1 MKTIGIIASLFC
13 FAQTLSCQDVHFS
26 QFFFSPQMLNP
37 AEIGNFDAQY
47 RLNANQ
53 KTQWKEV
60 SRPYTSF
67 ALMGDG
73 RFAFTPKE
81 IAMGLLIMNDNA
93 GDSRYNTLSILAG
106 GSYRYLIHGS
116 EKHSLQGG
124 LQTGVTQIKLN
135 YDALS
140 FNNQFNGV
148 VYDPNLPT
156 GENFA
161 RNTRWYFNLNA
172 GATYTYNPEYRKSLT
187 IGFSGHNVTSPKQS
201 FYNDTGI
208 KLPFRSSVYATADW
222 KIAEDFD
229 LMPAVR
235 WMDQATFTEVIFGS
249 ALRYVL
255 MDESIIYRSIF
266 AGYFGR
272 FGDSGI
278 AMVGFDLDAWR
289 VAASYDINVSSLKPA
304 SRNRG
309 GFEFSVQYL
318 FNKSSGKN
326 QIPHKFC
333 PVFL

>member
-1 MKTIGIIASLFC
+1 MKIIGLIATLLC
-13 FAQTLSCQDVHFS
+13 CAQFLSGQDVHFS
-26 QFFFSPQMLNP
+26 QFFFSPQLLNP
-37 AEIGNFDAQY
+37 AEIGNVDAQY

-67 ALMGDG
+67 AVMGDG
-73 RFAFTPKE
+73 RFAFVPKE
-81 IAMGLLIMNDNA
+81 IALGVAIMNDNA
-93 GDSRYNTLSILAG
+93 GDSHYNTLSILAG
-106 GSYRYLIHGS
+106 GSYRYHIHGS
-116 EKHSLQGG
+116 EKHILQGG
-124 LQTGVTQIKLN
+124 LQTGISQIKLN

-140 FNNQFNGV
+140 FNNQYNGV

-161 RNTRWYFNLNA
+161 RNSRWYFNLNA
-172 GATYTYNPEYRKSLT
+172 GAAYTFKPEYRKSVT
-187 IGFSGHNVTSPKQS
+187 IGFAAHNITAPKQS

-208 KLPFRSSVYATADW
+208 KLPVRTSVYATAEW
-222 KIAEDFD
+222 KVAEDFD
-229 LMPAVR
+229 IMPALR
-235 WMDQATFTEVIFGS
+235 WMDQATFTESIIGTAV
-249 ALRYVL
+249 RYIL
-255 MDESIIYRSIF
+255 MDEDVIYRSIF

-278 AMVGFDLDAWR
+278 AMIGFDFDAWR

-318 FNKSSGKN
+318 FNKASGKN
-326 QIPHKFC
+326 GLPHKFC